1 MSGLTFDLQDSKVI
15 ELSKELILSKVK
27 EEAI

>member
-1 MSGLTFDLQDSKVI
+1 MSELTFDLQDSKVI

>member
-1 MSGLTFDLQDSKVI
+1 MSELTFDLQDSKMI

>member
-1 MSGLTFDLQDSKVI
+1 MNELTFDLQDSKVI